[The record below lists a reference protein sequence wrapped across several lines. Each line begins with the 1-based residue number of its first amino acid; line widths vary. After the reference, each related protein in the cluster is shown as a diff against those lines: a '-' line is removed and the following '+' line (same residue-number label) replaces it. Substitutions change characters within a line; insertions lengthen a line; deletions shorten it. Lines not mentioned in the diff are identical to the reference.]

1 MKIKAVVLVLCV
13 SLCSTVFASNMH
25 PHPEDKAANKTSKEQ
40 AIKSPGYCEIELI
53 NSSYDNVTV
62 SGVFDDGLSLAT
74 FSMYSFGMPQYIDM
88 YYYGYCH
95 AGMSLYIDTW
105 SGYRIFAGYA
115 QTNTTIRVVPYLANQ
130 LKAEVTK
137 K

>member
-1 MKIKAVVLVLCV
+1 MKIKSVLLGLCI

-25 PHPEDKAANKTSKEQ
+25 KHPEDKTVEKTSKEQ
-40 AIKSPGYCEIELI
+40 TMKSPGYCEIEII
-53 NSSYDNVTV
+53 NRSFDNVTV
-62 SGVFDDGLSLAT
+62 SGMFDDGY
-74 FSMYSFGMPQYIDM
+74 SMLPFTVYSFGMPQYIDM

-95 AGMSLYIDTW
+95 AGMSLFIDAW
-105 SGYRIFAGYA
+105 SGYRVYAGYT
-115 QTNTTIRVVPYLANQ
+115 QTNTTIHVVPYLTNQ